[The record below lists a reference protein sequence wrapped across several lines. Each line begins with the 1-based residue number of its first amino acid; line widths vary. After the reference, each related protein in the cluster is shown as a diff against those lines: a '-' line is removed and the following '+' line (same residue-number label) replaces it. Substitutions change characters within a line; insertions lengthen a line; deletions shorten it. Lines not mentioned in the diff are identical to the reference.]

1 MLDDA
6 SGNPL
11 GADRGAGQGPWGR
24 GASGAAM
31 ILSSVEP
38 GLERCAPGS
47 AGVPPTRAGG
57 PQEKTRRRPTI
68 AHASGTP
75 ALPGTPPAVPHMPC
89 RSEAKPRREAG
100 ALMQLRTITDAQD
113 ALVRRIAYA
122 AAILDEGGDPRSELR
137 RLIAELEA
145 RPDANLLADEIAL
158 VEDLHAQI
166 DGALRADYG
175 YRASPEWLA
184 AVSDSLDARAPGST
198 ATGGDVARLDENVLT
213 LYRRLDLDPLNP
225 PGPST
230 AGAAPGVR
238 VAGAPSEHISESDT
252 CEDAAG
258 PRSDLYKK
266 PVPFQG
272 RSLEGVPAGGD
283 RKELARSLD
292 AEIPVEDLLP
302 IEPCPDEPD
311 RKTTVM
317 SHPVIDVND
326 EDDALIERRTAY
338 AKHIRTRPIRRR
350 DSVRGG
356 VGGRTEVQVSRG
368 GQRPLGRICLGEPH
382 RANLV
387 QRGPAPD
394 SDPRRARDHPMP
406 GPGREYRRSVP
417 RRRSPEHA
425 RPLPRRTLRPEPRG
439 RSRTARPDSA
449 GSRPSGT
456 SSRSR
461 AASGS

>member
-1 MLDDA
+1 
-6 SGNPL
+6 
-11 GADRGAGQGPWGR
+11 
-24 GASGAAM
+24 
-31 ILSSVEP
+31 
-38 GLERCAPGS
+38 
-47 AGVPPTRAGG
+47 
-57 PQEKTRRRPTI
+57 
-68 AHASGTP
+68 
-75 ALPGTPPAVPHMPC
+75 
-89 RSEAKPRREAG
+89 
-100 ALMQLRTITDAQD
+100 MQLRTITDAQD

-356 VGGRTEVQVSRG
+356 VGGRTEVQVSKA
-368 GQRPLGRICLGEPH
+368 
-382 RANLV
+382 AND
-387 QRGPAPD
+387 RWAAFASANRTAPI
-394 SDPRRARDHPMP
+394 SFSEDPRRIPTLVEHETTPCPDQGGNIVDP
-406 GPGREYRRSVP
+406 YRGADLPSTLDRS
-417 RRRSPEHA
+417 HA
-425 RPLPRRTLRPEPRG
+425 AHYVPEPRG
-439 RSRTARPDSA
+439 SKPDCETGFGRISTEWNELPFSCRERILNALSKGESLSLARIAAPESGVEGCRAACGELPSSQYRAMVNMISDPGGECRPA
-449 GSRPSGT
+449 RWRMHGSRG
-456 SSRSR
+456 RR
-461 AASGS
+461 LLQLIEMLDHAVVVV